1 MEMSGEPR
9 VKANAG
15 VGRTRGVQP
24 FGTPKPLSDGQFKTS
39 LVQRVYE
46 AIMSSMDS
54 GELDPG
60 SRIVASDIAQRLG
73 LSRAPVREALAVLAG
88 QGLVELH
95 PDRGA
100 SLRPMNMHDLAQ
112 IYEVVAPVAA
122 IGLRAAAKRI
132 HENDN
137 AARIEAAMGAIRLA
151 AKAKP
156 LGLGFYLALNDFHY
170 IANAIGHRP
179 YVDTVLRSVN
189 IEYWNR
195 LLAAAI
201 DLETHAATYVRTYQ
215 RLTDALL
222 AGDLE
227 STEAIMHYHA
237 DWCIALLEPAY
248 ETAHRRQ

>member
-1 MEMSGEPR
+1 M
-9 VKANAG
+9 NAKTG
-15 VGRTRGVQP
+15 AGRTRGVQP
-24 FGTPKPLSDGQFKTS
+24 FGMPKPLSDGQFKTS

-100 SLRPMNMHDLAQ
+100 SLRPMNAHDLAQ

-122 IGLRAAAKRI
+122 IGLQAAAKRMQQ
-132 HENDN
+132 DGN
-137 AARIEAAMGAIRLA
+137 AARIEAAMEAIRVA
-151 AKAKP
+151 ATARP
-156 LGLGFYLALNDFHY
+156 LGLGFYLALNNFHY
-170 IANAIGHRP
+170 IANAIGDRP

-201 DLETHAATYVRTYQ
+201 DLETHAPAYVRTYQ

-222 AGDLE
+222 AGDHE
-227 STEAIMHYHA
+227 STKAIMHYHA
-237 DWCIALLEPAY
+237 EWCISLLEPTY
-248 ETAHRRQ
+248 ETDHRRQ